1 MNKPVK
7 MVLTEYYNGL
17 QPFLISDDEIEVGD
31 MVCELLTTGQ
41 WLPMTIHTK
50 NDIDVDRQKKIVVTS
65 DELGYIAYSEW
76 ISNEVGFEEFY
87 TRLRLIDLKDIE
99 DILNDDGNC
108 WLEMDEYHGD
118 YCGYRTIKYKDKKVI
133 IHLKDE

>member
-7 MVLTEYYNGL
+7 MVLTQYYNGL
-17 QPFLISDDEIEVGD
+17 QPFLISDDKIEVGD

-41 WLPMTIHTK
+41 WLPMTIHTE

-65 DELGYIAYSEW
+65 DELGYIVYSEW
-76 ISNEVGFEEFY
+76 TSNEFGVEEFNML
-87 TRLRLIDLKDIE
+87 LRLIDLRDIE
-99 DILNDDGNC
+99 DILNTGGKC
-108 WLEMDEYHGD
+108 WIEMNEHHGD